1 MHTRPLTSTSV
12 TDLGRL
18 VAILSLSWTTI
29 SCSEVP
35 EPPEVEV
42 VDVAD
47 DSEDGEEEDGHAGH
61 GHGSHGASNLD
72 ELELSDLIAEAP
84 EDDSVL
90 WKVNDATILASSHDY
105 LVQLLQEQ
113 IEGSSLPDADKQE
126 MLTTLPDDARNRL
139 IKMELMAQAARTDGL
154 AEDADTQKM
163 LSMLEEDILPQALI
177 ESYLNNAV
185 SDIDLEGLYTTHMVE
200 YRFDTLELRIIL
212 LTDEAEAQTVQT
224 ALTAGTD
231 FEELAAIHNTDPNL
245 KRTGGNPLGE
255 GESIEFSALPPNI
268 QTELAD
274 LQTGATTAPFEEAP
288 GQGWILVHIKER
300 STGIHP
306 LEDVKGK
313 LISKAKAD
321 ALDSLVHDLMAG
333 ADIVQGDQTAPEN
346 AGTLPEGETVGMWID
361 GVPYSQEYFTERIA
375 PRAEQEQAAFQQ
387 QIMGQLAQV
396 PADQQGA
403 FMEYMQQQWASR
415 SAQIQAELMQDL
427 VLRIIL
433 TDKAKSIGFDKNNPR
448 LEMMKQVM
456 ENEVLSSVY
465 FSNYMTLQQ
474 EAGGDMGADMMTL
487 RDELEDGLWTA
498 ASIVDTEGVAIPA
511 PER

>member
-1 MHTRPLTSTSV
+1 
-12 TDLGRL
+12 
-18 VAILSLSWTTI
+18 
-29 SCSEVP
+29 
-35 EPPEVEV
+35 
-42 VDVAD
+42 
-47 DSEDGEEEDGHAGH
+47 
-61 GHGSHGASNLD
+61 
-72 ELELSDLIAEAP
+72 
-84 EDDSVL
+84 
-90 WKVNDATILASSHDY
+90 
-105 LVQLLQEQ
+105 
-113 IEGSSLPDADKQE
+113 
-126 MLTTLPDDARNRL
+126 
-139 IKMELMAQAARTDGL
+139 
-154 AEDADTQKM
+154 
-163 LSMLEEDILPQALI
+163 
-177 ESYLNNAV
+177 
-185 SDIDLEGLYTTHMVE
+185 
-200 YRFDTLELRIIL
+200 
-212 LTDEAEAQTVQT
+212 
-224 ALTAGTD
+224 
-231 FEELAAIHNTDPNL
+231 
-245 KRTGGNPLGE
+245 
-255 GESIEFSALPPNI
+255 
-268 QTELAD
+268 
-274 LQTGATTAPFEEAP
+274 
-288 GQGWILVHIKER
+288 
-300 STGIHP
+300 
-306 LEDVKGK
+306 
-313 LISKAKAD
+313 
-321 ALDSLVHDLMAG
+321 
-333 ADIVQGDQTAPEN
+333 
-346 AGTLPEGETVGMWID
+346 MWID